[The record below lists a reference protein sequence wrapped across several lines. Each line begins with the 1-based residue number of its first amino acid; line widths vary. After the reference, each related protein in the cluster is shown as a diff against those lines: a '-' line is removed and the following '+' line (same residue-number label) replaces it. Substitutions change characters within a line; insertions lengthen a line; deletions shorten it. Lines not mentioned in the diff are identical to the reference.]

1 MPYYIEQGCDGKAD
15 WWAVKDIAGEAFGC
29 HATKQD
35 AIDQGVA
42 ISLADDEPFLGENK
56 PEDRAVDGEPIIVCD
71 IDDTLIRAGER
82 VDRVW
87 DFVDAQAGALF
98 IVTGRPGS
106 TRAETEAEL
115 ENLDITYS
123 RLIMND
129 GSTAD
134 STEFKKLAAESLL
147 ETYNVV
153 LAVEN
158 NPDTLAAY
166 RDLGI
171 EAIDPA
177 DIPAEPDMADMGER
191 FAKLGEYT
199 TEGVSVKTFES
210 RISTADFE
218 LRAEGDGMTFS
229 GYAAVFDSPSQPLPF
244 IERIAPGAFTRSLK
258 ARNDI
263 KLLWNHDSSIVLG
276 STRAKT
282 LTLVEDERG
291 LKVTAVLPNTS
302 AGRDAAELL
311 KRGDV
316 NAMSFGFTVPPKG
329 DQWSADGNERTL
341 RAVSLHEVSIVAWP
355 AYTATAGTASV
366 RSFIKTAQ
374 RAEVDADALAEALVK
389 LEAGEDITA
398 DDRNLLTTVIDKL
411 APVEVAEAVDG
422 VGDMARLA
430 LKRKKLELLKGFSA

>member
-1 MPYYIEQGCDGKAD
+1 MPYYIEQGCDGKPE
-15 WWAVKDIAGEAFGC
+15 WWAVKDIAGDAFGC
-29 HATKQD
+29 HESKQG

-42 ISLADDEPFLGENK
+42 ISLADDEEFLGENK
-56 PEDRAVDGEPIIVCD
+56 PEDRNADGEPIIISD
-71 IDDTLIRAGER
+71 IDDTLIHAGER

-87 DFVDAQAGALF
+87 NFIQSEQGALF
-98 IVTGRPGS
+98 IVTGRPES
-106 TRAETEAEL
+106 QRADTEAQL
-115 ENLDITYS
+115 EDLDITYS
-123 RLIMND
+123 RLIMNA

-134 STEFKKLAAESLL
+134 SAEFKKLTAESLL
-147 ETYNVV
+147 ETYDVV
-153 LAVEN
+153 MAVEN
-158 NPDTLAAY
+158 DIHTLAVY
-166 RDLGI
+166 SSLGI

-177 DIPAEPDMADMGER
+177 DISADPNMGER

-199 TEGVSVKTFES
+199 TEGNAVKTFES
-210 RISTADFE
+210 RVSTADFE

-282 LTLVEDERG
+282 LTLTEDERG

-389 LEAGEDITA
+389 LEAGDDITA

-411 APVEVAEAVDG
+411 APLEVAEPVDG
-422 VGDMARLA
+422 IGDMARLA